1 MPSWYVLTHNSAVL
15 KSLTVL
21 IQRLGVE
28 VFSPSRTTSRKR
40 KDRPSCIETQT
51 ALFPGYLLLRFDPEV
66 IHTTDVTALSGA
78 HGFVQFGGRTYVL
91 QDSIVD
97 ALKAAPLLR
106 SDRAL
111 DCIEYRNL
119 PSDLEKTIRFI
130 VDMKSD
136 AARKAAFLAL
146 MAEGAAVER
155 LISRRPDALC
165 YSRLHIV

>member
-1 MPSWYVLTHNSAVL
+1 MPSWYVLMHNSAVL
-15 KSLTVL
+15 KSLTAL
-21 IQRLGVE
+21 IERLGVE
-28 VFSPSRTTSRKR
+28 VYCPVRFTSHKR
-40 KDRPSCIETQT
+40 KDRPSCRERET

-66 IHTTDVTALSGA
+66 THTTDITAFSGA

-91 QDSIVD
+91 QDSIVE

-111 DCIEYRNL
+111 DWIEYRNL

-136 AARKAAFLAL
+136 AARRAAFLAL
-146 MAEGAAVER
+146 MAEGAVVDR
-155 LISRRPDALC
+155 LIKRRPDTLC
-165 YSRLHIV
+165 YSRLHAA